1 MHALSRRGE
10 IQTALSRDFL
20 ASFWNKSHLVRTYAL
35 SDCHHLRHACELQ
48 IEKSTHVA
56 AQTLDVVVLDVPAVL
71 AQVRGDAISSGFQ
84 ARSRG
89 GDRIRLAPAASLTQR
104 RDVIDVDVE
113 ALMSCSHYRSGLRF
127 GFMRATVR
135 SHAAA
140 AGIALLVACAP
151 PPPGGQLPG
160 APSPRLAVEQ
170 FLRAA
175 RAEDI
180 QAMTAVWG
188 TSRGPA
194 RETMERTELER
205 RAIILQC
212 FVAHD
217 SFRIVSEAPGEGGR
231 RVFGVSLVRGNR
243 TRQTSVFTVA
253 GPGQRWYVENV
264 DLASIRDFCGEPVVQ
279 PPPGE

>member
-1 MHALSRRGE
+1 MLS
-10 IQTALSRDFL
+10 
-20 ASFWNKSHLVRTYAL
+20 
-35 SDCHHLRHACELQ
+35 
-48 IEKSTHVA
+48 
-56 AQTLDVVVLDVPAVL
+56 
-71 AQVRGDAISSGFQ
+71 
-84 ARSRG
+84 
-89 GDRIRLAPAASLTQR
+89 
-104 RDVIDVDVE
+104 
-113 ALMSCSHYRSGLRF
+113 
-127 GFMRATVR
+127 TVR
-135 SHAAA
+135 PHAAA
-140 AGIALLVACAP
+140 ASLALLVACAP

-212 FVAHD
+212 FVAHE
-217 SFRIVSEAPGEGGR
+217 SFRIVSEGPSEGGR
-231 RVFGVSLVRGNR
+231 RVFVVSLVRGTLN
-243 TRQTSVFTVA
+243 RQTSFFTIA
-253 GPGQRWYVENV
+253 GPGQRWYVERV

-279 PPPGE
+279 PPRE